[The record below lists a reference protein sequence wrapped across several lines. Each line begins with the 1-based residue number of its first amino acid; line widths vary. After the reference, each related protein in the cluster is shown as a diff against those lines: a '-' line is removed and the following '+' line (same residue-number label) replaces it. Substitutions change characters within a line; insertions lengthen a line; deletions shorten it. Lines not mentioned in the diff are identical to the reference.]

1 MSDETAQAG
10 GIHEE
15 AVAGPVP
22 ESGSEPDEEAAT
34 PGSGGLAPRRGLRRF
49 IHRPSSRRGFF
60 ALMLVVSG
68 FAAAA
73 ALGTIS
79 AVGWTETASFCGRC
93 HQMGP
98 ELAAYDAGPHRDV
111 ACAECHVEPGIGGWI
126 KAKVNGTR
134 QLVEVLTGT
143 FPTPI
148 PPPDH
153 SDLPSAETTCLSC
166 HSLSRLATT
175 TLVTRTQYT
184 ADDANTPQFVALMI
198 RPAGGDPADVERSV
212 HWHVLQTVDY
222 GTTDPHAQ
230 TIDWV
235 SVQRDDGSTETFV
248 ASNQVAVPED
258 VTPDV
263 ARLQASE
270 AARRMDCL
278 DCHNRVGHPLPN
290 PRREVD
296 AAMTAGTIDPSLPE
310 IKRVA
315 MGILTEGYP
324 TLAAADAAAASIRDF
339 YQLRYPTVAQADA
352 AAIDKAV
359 GQVQLIYRL
368 AATPEMKVT
377 VTTYPD
383 NLGHTDFPGCFR
395 CHDGAH
401 FKVVDGQLTSEA
413 IPFTCDTCHTFPQI
427 GGVTSLP
434 MGEAPD
440 SHSDGLWVFNHNKIA
455 TSEDPGGTSCG
466 SCHAKDYCVNCHQT
480 GAVQVSHDDMLLN
493 HAKVTSDVGANAC
506 AYCHQPAYCARCH
519 ADPVLPGGNGG
530 LSLLE
535 PADMRWPLV
544 AARSSP

>member
-1 MSDETAQAG
+1 MSDETAQPGPA
-10 GIHEE
+10 EE
-15 AVAGPVP
+15 PPADPLP
-22 ESGSEPDEEAAT
+22 ESPPPPHASEPAGD
-34 PGSGGLAPRRGLRRF
+34 PGLPPRGGLRRF
-49 IHRPSSRRGFF
+49 VHRPRSRRGFF
-60 ALMLVVSG
+60 ALMLVVAG

-79 AVGWTETASFCGRC
+79 AIGWTDTASFCGRC

-126 KAKVNGTR
+126 QAKLNGSR

-153 SDLPSAETTCLSC
+153 SDLPSAQTTCLSC

-175 TLVTRTQYT
+175 TLVTRTQFT

-222 GTTDPHAQ
+222 GTADPHAQ

-235 SVQRDDGSTETFV
+235 SVRRDDGSTETFV
-248 ASNQVAVPED
+248 ASNQVAVTD
-258 VTPDV
+258 DATPDV
-263 ARLQASE
+263 DRLQAAE
-270 AARRMDCL
+270 DARRMDCL

-296 AAMTAGTIDPSLPE
+296 AAMSAGSIDPSLPE

-315 MGILTEGYP
+315 MGILTDSYP

-339 YQLRYPTVAQADA
+339 YELRYPTVAAAQAS
-352 AAIDKAV
+352 AIDEAV
-359 GQVQLIYRL
+359 AQVQLIYRL

-377 VTTYPD
+377 ATTYPD

-401 FKVVDGQLTSEA
+401 FKVVDGQLSSEA

-434 MGEAPD
+434 MGEAPE
-440 SHSDGLWVFNHNKIA
+440 SHSDGLWVFNHNTVA
-455 TSEDPGGTSCG
+455 TAEDPGGTSCG
-466 SCHAKDYCVNCHQT
+466 ACHSKDYCVNCHQT
-480 GAVQVSHDDMLLN
+480 GAVQVSHSDMLLN
-493 HAKVTSDVGANAC
+493 HAKVTNEVGANAC

-519 ADPVLPGGNGG
+519 ADPVLPGGNQG
-530 LSLLE
+530 LSLLQE
-535 PADMRWPLV
+535 AGMRWPLV
-544 AARSSP
+544 ASAGGSP